1 MTMFVLLRDTL
12 IGAGMGTLVGKAV
25 IRRSETAGSELSGPR
40 VRHIDMVWTYLGG
53 GLGFA
58 ASLIVRL
65 ASSL

>member
-1 MTMFVLLRDTL
+1 MTMFGLLRDTL
-12 IGAGMGTLVGKAV
+12 IGAGMGTIVGKAV
-25 IRRSETAGSELSGPR
+25 IRRSETAGGEMSAPR
-40 VRHIDMVWTYLGG
+40 VRHIDLVWTDLGG